1 MTIAENL
8 ARLEERIQAACA
20 RAGRRRDEV
29 LLVAV
34 AKTRPAAAIEEAIR
48 AGVRAVGENRVQ
60 EAAAKKPLVTSPAE
74 WHLVGHLQTNKA
86 GKALALFSIIQSVD
100 SAHLAGELERRCE
113 QAGTRTKV
121 MLEVNTSGEASKFG
135 VAPEALPS
143 LAQAVLKLG
152 RLELA
157 GLMTIGPGL
166 AVTDPELSRPCFRA
180 LARLA
185 AGLRRELGIPLP
197 HLSMGMSSDFEQGIE
212 EGATVIR
219 VGTAIFGSR
228 AGHDPFPSAEMGPCP
243 KP

>member
-1 MTIAENL
+1 LALTGFIYSGVTIVENL

-20 RAGRRRDEV
+20 RAGRGREQV

-34 AKTRPAAAIEEAIR
+34 SKTQPASAIDEAIR
-48 AGVRAVGENRVQ
+48 AGVHAVGENRVQ

-86 GKALALFSIIQSVD
+86 AKAIALFSVIQSVD
-100 SAHLAGELERRCE
+100 SAHLAEELAHRCE
-113 QAGTRTKV
+113 QAGIRTKV

-135 VAPEALPS
+135 VAPETLPS
-143 LAQAVLKLG
+143 LAEAVLKLG

-166 AVTDPELSRPCFRA
+166 AVNDPELSRPSFRL
-180 LARLA
+180 LARLGA
-185 AGLRRELGIPLP
+185 EQRQRFGIALP
-197 HLSMGMSSDFEQGIE
+197 HLSIGMSSDFEQGIE

-219 VGTAIFGSR
+219 VGTAIFGTR
-228 AGHDPFPSAEMGPCP
+228 A
-243 KP
+243 